1 MELGKRLLRRIAR
14 MNPLQKVAVML
25 VIGLL
30 LYGSL
35 ITVDQ
40 LTLKNDPNI
49 PVNDDINFYRNRT
62 IAILHGEIP
71 YKDFSM
77 ESPPIID
84 YIMVPAQLVGGE
96 SYQYALYF
104 SLFSIFTGISFY
116 AFLRRYDDQAAFIAG
131 MAFILMPYAF
141 IDSTFGVQDEAITT
155 LVFLLPLFIFV
166 LGRFKTAAF
175 VETIGIWTKFF
186 NGIIYLVLLIKA
198 PSRKEALKMFG
209 ITALITSAV
218 AVPFLIIAPDKFLS
232 FPSYYLLQD
241 KNAQT
246 GGISMWH
253 FWDLGGFTLPGTIGV
268 IMTLVAIVAASYYV
282 YRKRDSTTFWEGCVI
297 VLIAFFLFY
306 PKIHLG
312 YYLMLIGLLLMW
324 GATNKKILIRCFL
337 SYVPLFIATMFA
349 EHGSDKPMILFPGS
363 WFIGFLLVLGANIFF
378 MDTFIRARKER
389 VFFERD
395 EPGSVAI
402 SEKNI
407 SP

>member
-1 MELGKRLLRRIAR
+1 MT
-14 MNPLQKVAVML
+14 PWQKVAVL
-25 VIGLL
+25 LIIGLL

-35 ITVDQ
+35 IAFDELVV
-40 LTLKNDPNI
+40 KPVNGF

-62 IAILHGEIP
+62 TAILHGEIP

-84 YIMVPAQLVGGE
+84 YIMVPAQLMGGE

-116 AFLRRYDDQAAFIAG
+116 AFLRRYDEQAAFVAG
-131 MAFILMPYAF
+131 LSYMLLPYVM

-166 LGRFKTAAF
+166 LGRLKTAA
-175 VETIGIWTKFF
+175 VADTVGIWTKFF
-186 NGIIYLVLLIKA
+186 NGVVYLVLLIKA
-198 PSRKEALKMFG
+198 PTRKDAWKMFG

-218 AVPFLIIAPDKFLS
+218 AIPFLIIAPDKFLS
-232 FPSYYLLQD
+232 FPSYYFLQD

-268 IMTLVAIVAASYYV
+268 IMTFVAVLCASYYV
-282 YRKRDSTTFWEGCVI
+282 YRKRDSTTFWEGCFI
-297 VLIAFFLFY
+297 VMMTFFLFY
-306 PKIHLG
+306 PKILLG
-312 YYLMLIGLLLMW
+312 YYPMIIAMLLMW
-324 GATNKKILIRCFL
+324 GATNRKILLRCFL
-337 SYVPLFIATMFA
+337 SFVPLGLTVLFA
-349 EHGSDKPMILFPGS
+349 EHAASQPTILFPGS
-363 WFIGFLLVLGANIFF
+363 WFIGFLLVLAGNLFLI
-378 MDTFIRARKER
+378 DTFIKARKER
-389 VFFERD
+389 IFFEK
-395 EPGSVAI
+395 EQPVSVP
-402 SEKNI
+402 STEKNI